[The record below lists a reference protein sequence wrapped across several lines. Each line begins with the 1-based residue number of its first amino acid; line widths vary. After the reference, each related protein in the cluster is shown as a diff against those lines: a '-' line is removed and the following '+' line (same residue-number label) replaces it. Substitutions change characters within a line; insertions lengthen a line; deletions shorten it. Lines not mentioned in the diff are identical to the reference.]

1 MNTNASSDNLPT
13 NINKTQGNYA
23 FIDSQNLNLGLKNIV
38 KNKLGKV
45 LHSGWDLDFARFRIF
60 LKDKYKVKKA
70 FLFIGFMPG
79 NEKLYQYLQEAGY
92 ICIFKP
98 TLAIKSDGK
107 NKIKGNCDAELVLH
121 SMIEIDNYNKAIIVS
136 GDGDFYCLIEYL
148 KEKNKLEKVLI
159 PNQFTYSSLL
169 KKFTKNLTYLNIA
182 EIAKKL
188 KNPRNLSTD
197 TFGKRGKS

>member
-136 GDGDFYCLIEYL
+136 GDGDFYF
-148 KEKNKLEKVLI
+148 
-159 PNQFTYSSLL
+159 P
-169 KKFTKNLTYLNIA
+169 
-182 EIAKKL
+182 AKTL
-188 KNPRNLSTD
+188 GHRHP
-197 TFGKRGKS
+197 KRGCPDRDHRHLRRHEARRLQPGQPLTDGAHDLHRLCGG